1 MKRKRNFPPDED
13 VPSHDS
19 APKISAS
26 DVNRLFINILLVPV
40 QRAFERQYARESNTS
55 HAHACFM
62 RVRLRMPGSQ
72 AKLECNVVII
82 PKILKLYFRAFLFL
96 LFVLFCF
103 IIIIFSLHIS
113 VTFIFVLAQ
122 NMNRL
127 LFAIFAG
134 VLILVDFITAKCQ
147 EYWTEGRRMKHF
159 FFLL

>member
-1 MKRKRNFPPDED
+1 MKRRRNFPPDED

-62 RVRLRMPGSQ
+62 RVRFRMPGSQ

-82 PKILKLYFRAFLFL
+82 PKILKLYFRAFLF
-96 LFVLFCF
+96 FVLFCF
-103 IIIIFSLHIS
+103 III
-113 VTFIFVLAQ
+113 
-122 NMNRL
+122 
-127 LFAIFAG
+127 
-134 VLILVDFITAKCQ
+134 
-147 EYWTEGRRMKHF
+147 F
-159 FFLL
+159 FFTYFCNFYLCLGVEYESTPFCYLCGCVNSG